1 MSDSARK
8 HGPLMNDAPHPALLP
23 AGLYDLL
30 PPEAEIEAGV
40 TARLMG
46 VLGAHGYERVKPP
59 LVEFEETLLSE
70 AGAAMASDTFRTM
83 DPASHR
89 MIGVR
94 ADMTPQVARIAA
106 TRLSHKPRPL
116 RLSYAGQVLR
126 VKASQMRPERQ
137 IGQAGAELIGAGGPA
152 ADVEVIA
159 VAGEALAAL
168 GVPHLSVDLTLPTL
182 VPAIAEAYGIAGER
196 AAGLR
201 AALDRKDMAA
211 VASLAGE
218 AGALLARLIAAAGAG
233 AATRAALDRLEL
245 PERAGLERDR
255 LGAVLDGLAAASPA
269 LKVTVDPVE
278 NRGFEYHT
286 GISFTFFARVDPA
299 LGPLGELGR
308 GGRYE
313 AGAPSAPEPAT
324 GFTLYTDTVLRTLS
338 APPPRR
344 RVLVPPDS
352 DPAGARTLRAEGW
365 ITVAALLPAADWRE
379 EALRLDC
386 GYVLEKGAP
395 HPVAGRR

>member
-1 MSDSARK
+1 MSDT
-8 HGPLMNDAPHPALLP
+8 PHPALLP

-30 PPEAEIEAGV
+30 PPEAEIEAEV

-46 VLGAHGYERVKPP
+46 VLAAHGYQRVKPP
-59 LVEFEETLLSE
+59 LVEFEETLLAG
-70 AGAAMASDTFRTM
+70 AGAAMAADTFRTM
-83 DPASHR
+83 DPISHR

-126 VKASQMRPERQ
+126 VKGSQMRPERQ
-137 IGQAGAELIGAGGPA
+137 IGQAGAELIGASGPA

-182 VPAIAEAYGIAGER
+182 VPAIAEAYGITGER

-201 AALDRKDMAA
+201 DALDHKDMAA
-211 VASLAGE
+211 VANLAGE
-218 AGALLARLIAAAGAG
+218 AGALLTRLIAAAGTG
-233 AATRAALDRLEL
+233 GATRAALDRLDL
-245 PERAGLERDR
+245 PERARLERER
-255 LGAVLDGLAAASPA
+255 LGAVLDGLAATIPG

-286 GISFTFFARVDPA
+286 GISFTFFARVGPE

-308 GGRYE
+308 GGRYQ
-313 AGAPSAPEPAT
+313 AGAPEAPEPAT
-324 GFTLYTDTVLRTLS
+324 GFTLYTDTVLRTLP

-344 RVLVPPDS
+344 RVLVPPDT
-352 DPAGARTLRAEGW
+352 DPARARTLRAEGW
-365 ITVAALLPAADWRE
+365 ITVAALLPAADWRK
-379 EALRLDC
+379 EARRLDC
-386 GYVLEKGAP
+386 GHVLEKGAP
-395 HPVAGRR
+395 HPVGR

>member
-1 MSDSARK
+1 
-8 HGPLMNDAPHPALLP
+8 MNDMPHPALLP
-23 AGLYDLL
+23 GGLYDLL
-30 PPEAEIEAGV
+30 PPEAEIEAAV
-40 TARLMG
+40 TAQLMG
-46 VLGAHGYERVKPP
+46 VLGAYGYERVKPP

-70 AGAAMASDTFRTM
+70 AGASMASDTFRMM
-83 DPASHR
+83 DPISHR

-106 TRLSHKPRPL
+106 TRLLNKPRPL

-126 VKASQMRPERQ
+126 VKGAEMRPERQ
-137 IGQAGAELIGAGGPA
+137 IGQAGAELIGASGPA

-182 VPAIAEAYGIAGER
+182 VPAIAEAYGITDER

-201 AALDRKDMAA
+201 VALDRKDMAA

-218 AGALLARLIAAAGAG
+218 AGALLARLVAAAGTAT
-233 AATRAALDRLEL
+233 ATRAALDRLDL
-245 PERAGLERDR
+245 PERARLERDR
-255 LGAVLDGLAAASPA
+255 LGAVLDGLAAAIPA

-286 GISFTFFARVDPA
+286 GISFTFFARVGPE

-308 GGRYE
+308 GGRYQ
-313 AGAPSAPEPAT
+313 AGPPEAPEPAT
-324 GFTLYTDTVLRTLS
+324 GFTLYTDTVLRTLP

-344 RVLVPPDS
+344 RVLVPPDT
-352 DPAGARTLRAEGW
+352 DPARARTLRAEGW
-365 ITVAALLPAADWRE
+365 ITVAALLPAADWQE
-379 EALRLDC
+379 EARRLDC
-386 GYVLEKGAP
+386 GHVLEKGAP
-395 HPVAGRR
+395 HPVGRR

>member
-1 MSDSARK
+1 
-8 HGPLMNDAPHPALLP
+8 MNDAPHPALLP

-30 PPEAEIEAGV
+30 PPEAEIEAEV

-46 VLGAHGYERVKPP
+46 VLAAHGYEPVKPP
-59 LVEFEETLLSE
+59 LVEFEETLLSG

-83 DPASHR
+83 DPISHR

-106 TRLSHKPRPL
+106 TRLAYKPRPL

-126 VKASQMRPERQ
+126 VKGSEMRPERQ
-137 IGQAGAELIGAGGPA
+137 VGQAGAELIGAGGPA
-152 ADVEVIA
+152 ADVEAIA
-159 VAGEALAAL
+159 VAGEALATV
-168 GVPHLSVDLTLPTL
+168 GVPHLSVDITLPTL
-182 VPAIAEAYGIAGER
+182 VPAIAEAYGIKGER
-196 AAGLR
+196 AASLR
-201 AALDRKDMAA
+201 AALDRKDVAA

-218 AGALLARLIAAAGAG
+218 AGAVLARLVAAAGTG
-233 AATRAALDRLEL
+233 GATRAALDRLEL
-245 PERAGLERDR
+245 PERARLERDR
-255 LGAVLDGLAAASPA
+255 LGAVLDGLAGAIPD

-286 GISFTFFARVDPA
+286 GISFTFFARVGPE

-308 GGRYE
+308 GGRYL

-324 GFTLYTDTVLRTLS
+324 GFTLYTDSILRTLP

-344 RVLVPPDS
+344 RVLVPPDA
-352 DPAGARTLRAEGW
+352 DRARAGALRAEGW

-379 EALRLDC
+379 EARRLDC
-386 GYVLEKGAP
+386 FYVLEGGDP
-395 HPVAGRR
+395 RPVAAVEGGR

>member
-1 MSDSARK
+1 M
-8 HGPLMNDAPHPALLP
+8 PHPALLP

-30 PPEAEIEAGV
+30 PPEAEIEAEV

-59 LVEFEETLLSE
+59 LVEFEETLLSD
-70 AGAAMASDTFRTM
+70 AGAAMASDTLRTM
-83 DPASHR
+83 DPISHR

-106 TRLSHKPRPL
+106 TRLSHRPRPL

-126 VKASQMRPERQ
+126 VKGSQMRPERQ
-137 IGQAGAELIGAGGPA
+137 IGQVGAELIGAGGPA

-159 VAGEALAAL
+159 VAGEALTAL
-168 GVPHLSVDLTLPTL
+168 AVPDLSVDLTLPTL
-182 VPAIAEAYGIAGER
+182 VPAIAEACGIEGEQ

-201 AALDRKDMAA
+201 AALDHKDMAA
-211 VASLAGE
+211 VASLAGA
-218 AGALLARLIAAAGAG
+218 AGGLLTSLVAAAGAAG
-233 AATRAALDRLEL
+233 ATRAALGRLDL
-245 PERAGLERDR
+245 PEQARRERDR
-255 LGAVLDGLAAASPA
+255 LGAVLDGLTAAVPG

-286 GISFTFFARVDPA
+286 GISFTFFARVGPE

-313 AGAPSAPEPAT
+313 AGAPDTPEPAT
-324 GFTLYTDTVLRTLS
+324 GFTLYTDTILRTL
-338 APPPRR
+338 PPPPRRR
-344 RVLVPPDS
+344 RVLVPPGT
-352 DPAGARTLRAEGW
+352 DPARAHALRAEGW

-379 EALRLDC
+379 EARRLDC
-386 GYVLEKGAP
+386 GYVLEQGAP
-395 HPVAGRR
+395 HPLAALAGGR

>member
-1 MSDSARK
+1 
-8 HGPLMNDAPHPALLP
+8 MNDMPHPALLP
-23 AGLYDLL
+23 GGIYDLL
-30 PPEAEIEAGV
+30 PPEAQIEAAV

-46 VLGAHGYERVKPP
+46 VLDAYGYERVKPP
-59 LVEFEETLLSE
+59 LVEFEETLLSG
-70 AGAAMASDTFRTM
+70 AGTAMASDTFRMM
-83 DPASHR
+83 DPISHR

-94 ADMTPQVARIAA
+94 ADMTPQVARIAT

-126 VKASQMRPERQ
+126 VKGSEMRPERQ

-159 VAGEALAAL
+159 VAAEALTAL

-182 VPAIAEAYGIAGER
+182 VPAIAEDYGITGER

-218 AGALLARLIAAAGAG
+218 AGNLLARLIAAAGTAG
-233 AATRAALDRLEL
+233 ATRAALDRLEL
-245 PERAGLERDR
+245 PERARLERDR
-255 LGAVLDGLAAASPA
+255 LGAVLDGLAAAIPA

-286 GISFTFFARVDPA
+286 GISFTFFARVGLA

-308 GGRYE
+308 GGRYQ
-313 AGAPSAPEPAT
+313 AGAPAAPEPAT
-324 GFTLYTDTVLRTLS
+324 GFTLYTDTVLRTLPP
-338 APPPRR
+338 PPPRR
-344 RVLVPPDS
+344 RVLVPPDT
-352 DPAGARTLRAEGW
+352 DPARARTLRADGW

-379 EALRLDC
+379 EARRLDC
-386 GYVLEKGAP
+386 GHVLEKGAA
-395 HPVAGRR
+395 HPVAGRD

>member
-1 MSDSARK
+1 
-8 HGPLMNDAPHPALLP
+8 MNDMPHPALLP

-30 PPEAEIEAGV
+30 PPEAEIEAAV

-46 VLGAHGYERVKPP
+46 VLDAYGYERVKPP
-59 LVEFEETLLSE
+59 LVEFEETLLSG
-70 AGAAMASDTFRTM
+70 AGTAMASDTFRTM
-83 DPASHR
+83 DPISHR

-126 VKASQMRPERQ
+126 VKGSQMRPERQ
-137 IGQAGAELIGAGGPA
+137 VGQAGAELIGAGGPA

-201 AALDRKDMAA
+201 AALDHKDMAA

-218 AGALLARLIAAAGAG
+218 AGAVLARLIAAAGTAS
-233 AATRAALDRLEL
+233 ATRAALDRLEL
-245 PERAGLERDR
+245 PERARQERDR
-255 LGAVLDGLAAASPA
+255 LGAVLDGLRTAIPG

-286 GISFTFFARVDPA
+286 GISFTFFARVGPE

-308 GGRYE
+308 GGRYQ
-313 AGAPSAPEPAT
+313 AGAPAAPEPAT
-324 GFTLYTDTVLRTLS
+324 GFTLYTDTVLRTLP

-344 RVLVPPDS
+344 RVLIPPDT
-352 DPAGARTLRAEGW
+352 DPARARTLRAEGW
-365 ITVAALLPAADWRE
+365 ITVAALLPAADWRQ
-379 EALRLDC
+379 EARRLDC
-386 GYVLEKGAP
+386 GHVLEQGAP
-395 HPVAGRR
+395 HPVAGR